1 MDPRY
6 KKANIFNRRKEEWNK
21 DIIGQYITDLFKSI
35 ELIEGWKFVSS
46 EWVNQQKSKRFEEL
60 KKHIVS
66 PFKVIVSDPND
77 NKITYTIQVPELI
90 DDQFFYIGGH
100 LKIPVFQLFDFPV
113 IFRNGLLKLRTNT
126 ITISMDLNKC
136 NGKLSVFNKQV
147 PIDLLISILY
157 EREEFEEFI
166 SDKLGENPFLINIYN
181 QCEERWNIPEEDKIL
196 ELGTIFS
203 STNTDKIKRGKS
215 VLFSFRSALEVDFFS
230 KKFFKTDSLIFEILN
245 AIYEGEKKDTD
256 INRKRVRFSEYVLA
270 PLTRKVYDMLLTL
283 HNSKKVRFQIPQSIL
298 IDNCSVSEIIHYNFP
313 INPISEI
320 SSICQISL
328 TGPGGFKK
336 NNVPAHLR
344 DLDISQFGYICG
356 ADTPDREGCGVV
368 LNMIPTVDID
378 KDGVFGEPN
387 FEVITSYPIANVPFL
402 EHDDQIRLQMS
413 SNQMKQSLFVKDS
426 EKPLIK
432 SGIEDNYLDKSTF
445 LLKAEEDGKVTHI
458 DPNIMIVTY
467 NNKTSKVSKLSYRSL
482 YLGSVDYII
491 PKVREGEEFK
501 KGDTLN
507 SSMMVKDD
515 ELAIGH
521 NLLTG
526 IAIWKGFNYED
537 AIVISE
543 SVSNTKFTSLH
554 SVDMFFSIEP
564 GQVLLSLI
572 DEKYSPLPSI
582 GDSLKKGDVYA
593 KIKILDGEEGFE
605 SINIEALEM
614 IAPID
619 CKIVDIEIY
628 PNSWNHQV
636 KEFDDFIKEMSVR
649 QTDKYINMYSKLSR
663 YMSKE
668 EIEKFVT
675 MNGLSKLD
683 CANRTGKYTTKG
695 KKFGGVLIKI
705 QAVYE
710 ETIGIGDKIANRHGN
725 KGVISKIIPDELMPV
740 LPDGR
745 RLDIVLNP
753 LGIIS
758 RMNDGQL
765 YELHLNE
772 AMYHLKKYLKT
783 IQKREDIGDFP
794 GTVPTYKIIHLER
807 FLDIIDKTQDKWVSK
822 KILDDYKEGLERVE
836 SGELPKG
843 GAEDL
848 LYLIQP
854 PFQSIG
860 PEELFEAMDYAG
872 ASLKYEVFDPSNKMK
887 INNLLACGYIYFL
900 KLVHRSSDKMSARS
914 IGPYSKKTLQPLG
927 GKSRL
932 GGHRL
937 GEMESWSLIA
947 HGAEDLLTD
956 FLTLQSDSPGLKNKF
971 LASVLQNPDLAD
983 SNTSD
988 DKPQSLRL
996 FEAYLRVLGLEL
1008 EI

>member
-6 KKANIFNRRKEEWNK
+6 SKATIFNRRKEEWNK
-21 DIIGQYITDLFKSI
+21 DTIGGYITNLFKSI
-35 ELIEGWKFVSS
+35 EIIDGWKFVSS
-46 EWVNQQKSKRFEEL
+46 EWSNQQKTKRFEEL
-60 KKHIVS
+60 KKHITS
-66 PFKVIVSDPND
+66 PFKATISDPND
-77 NKITYTIQVPELI
+77 NMVTYTIQVPELI
-90 DDQFFYIGGH
+90 DDQFFYVGGH
-100 LKIPVFQLFDFPV
+100 LKIPIFQLFDYPV

-126 ITISMDLNKC
+126 ITISMDLNK
-136 NGKLSVFNKQV
+136 NNNKISVFNKQV

-157 EREEFEEFI
+157 DKEEFEEFI
-166 SDKLGENPFLINIYN
+166 SDKLGENPDLINISN
-181 QCEERWNIPEEDKIL
+181 KCEERWDTPEEDLIL

-203 STNTDKIKRGKS
+203 STNTDKMKRGKS

-230 KKFFKTDSLIFEILN
+230 KKFFKTDSLIFEMLN
-245 AIYEGEKKDTD
+245 AIYEGEREDTN
-256 INRKRVRFSEYVLA
+256 IKRKRVRFSEYVLA
-270 PLTRKVYDMLLTL
+270 PLVRKVYDMLLTL
-283 HNSKKVRFQIPQSIL
+283 HNSKRIKFQIPQSII

-313 INPISEI
+313 INPIGEL

-336 NNVPAHLR
+336 NNVPSHLR
-344 DLDISQFGYICG
+344 DIDISQLGYICG

-368 LNMIPTVDID
+368 LNMIPTVDVD
-378 KDGVFGEPN
+378 EHGNFKAPN
-387 FEVITSYPIANVPFL
+387 YESITSYPISNVPFL
-402 EHDDQIRLQMS
+402 EHDDQIRLQMA

-426 EKPLIK
+426 EQPLIR
-432 SGIEDNYLDKSTF
+432 SGVESSYLDRSTF
-445 LLKAEEDGKVTHI
+445 LFKAEEDGKVTHI
-458 DPNIMIVTY
+458 DPNLMIVTY
-467 NNKTSKVSKLSYRSL
+467 NNKISKVSKLSYRSL
-482 YLGSVDYII
+482 YLGSVDYIV
-491 PKVREGEEFK
+491 PKVKEGEEFK

-507 SSMMVKDD
+507 SSMMIKND

-526 IAIWKGFNYED
+526 VAIWKGFNYED

-543 SVSNTKFTSLH
+543 SVSKRKFTSLH
-554 SVDMFFSIEP
+554 SVDMYFSIEP
-564 GQVLLSLI
+564 GQVLLSLD
-572 DEKYSPLPSI
+572 DEAYIPLPNI
-582 GDSLKKGDVYA
+582 GDTLNKGDVYA
-593 KIKILDGEEGFE
+593 KVKILDGEEGFE

-614 IAPID
+614 VAPID

-636 KEFDDFIKEMSVR
+636 KEFDDFIKGISLK
-649 QTDKYINMYSKLSR
+649 QTDKFINMHSKLSR

-683 CANRTGKYTTKG
+683 CENRTGKYTTKG

-710 ETIGIGDKIANRHGN
+710 EKIGIGDKIANRHGN
-725 KGVISKIIPDELMPV
+725 KGVISKIIPDELMPE
-740 LPDGR
+740 LEDGR
-745 RLDIVLNP
+745 KLDIIINP

-758 RMNDGQL
+758 RMNVGQL

-772 AMYHLKKYLKT
+772 ALYQLKKYLKT

-794 GTVPTYKIIHLER
+794 GTVPTYKIIYLER
-807 FLDIIDKTQDKWVSK
+807 FLENIDVTPDSWTSK
-822 KILDDYKEGLERVE
+822 KIIEDYKEGLERVE
-836 SGELPKG
+836 RGELAEG
-843 GAEDL
+843 EAEDL

-860 PEELFEAMDYAG
+860 PEELFDAMDYTG
-872 ASLKYEVFDPSNKMK
+872 AKLKYRVFDPANKMY
-887 INNLLACGYIYFL
+887 IDNLIGCGYIYFL

-971 LASVLQNPDLAD
+971 LANVLQNPELAE
-983 SNTSD
+983 SNTTD

-996 FEAYLRVLGLEL
+996 FEAYLRVLGLKL
-1008 EI
+1008 EP

>member
-6 KKANIFNRRKEEWNK
+6 NETNIFNRRREEWNK
-21 DIIGQYITDLFKSI
+21 DLIGEHITKLFKTI
-35 ELIEGWKFVSS
+35 EMIEGWNFLSS
-46 EWVNQQKSKRFEEL
+46 EWVSQQRTKRFEEL
-60 KKHIVS
+60 KKHIAS
-66 PFKVIVSDPND
+66 PFRIMVSDING
-77 NKITYTIQVPELI
+77 NKIPYTIQVPELI
-90 DDQFFYIGGH
+90 EDQFFYIGGH
-100 LKIPVFQLFDFPV
+100 LKIPVFQLFDYPI

-126 ITISMDLNKC
+126 ITISMDLNK
-136 NGKLSVFNKQV
+136 NTNKISVFNKQV

-157 EREEFEEFI
+157 DRDEFEEFI
-166 SDKLGENPFLINIYN
+166 SDKLGENPILINIYN
-181 QCEERWNIPEEDKIL
+181 QCEERWDIPEEDKIL

-203 STNTDKIKRGKS
+203 STNTDKMKRGRS

-230 KKFFKTDSLIFEILN
+230 KEFFKTDSLIFEILN

-283 HNSKKVRFQIPQSIL
+283 HNSKKIKFQIPQSIL

-313 INPISEI
+313 INPIGEI

-344 DLDISQFGYICG
+344 DLDMSQFGYICG

-368 LNMIPTVDID
+368 LNMVPTIDID
-378 KDGVFGEPN
+378 KRGVFGKPDL
-387 FEVITSYPIANVPFL
+387 EVITSYPISNVPFL
-402 EHDDQIRLQMS
+402 EHDDQIRLQMA
-413 SNQMKQSLFVKDS
+413 SNQMKQSLFIKDS

-432 SGIEDNYLDKSTF
+432 SGVENNYLDRSTF
-445 LLKAEEDGKVTHI
+445 LFKADEDGKVTHI
-458 DPNIMIVTY
+458 DPNFMIVTY
-467 NNKTSKVSKLSYRSL
+467 NNKVSKVSRLSYRSL
-482 YLGSVDYII
+482 YLGSVDYVV
-491 PKVREGEEFK
+491 PKIEEGSEFK
-501 KGDTLN
+501 TGDTLN
-507 SSMMVKDD
+507 SSLMIKDD
-515 ELAIGH
+515 ELALGR

-526 IAIWKGFNYED
+526 VAIWKGFNYED
-537 AIVISE
+537 AIVISD
-543 SVSNTKFTSLH
+543 SVSKSMFTSLH

-564 GQVLLSLI
+564 GQVLLSLT
-572 DEKYSPLPSI
+572 DENYTPLPKI
-582 GDSLKKGDVYA
+582 GDTLKKGDIYA

-614 IAPID
+614 VAPID

-636 KEFDDFIKEMSVR
+636 KEFDDFIKEMSVK
-649 QTDKYINMYSKLSR
+649 QTDKFINMHSKLSR

-668 EIEKFVT
+668 DIERFVT

-683 CANRTGKYTTKG
+683 CANRTGKYTNKG
-695 KKFGGVLIKI
+695 KRFGGVLIKI

-710 ETIGIGDKIANRHGN
+710 EPIGIGDKIANRHGN
-725 KGVISKIIPDELMPV
+725 KGVIAEIVPDDLMPV

-745 RLDIVLNP
+745 RLDIIINP

-758 RMNDGQL
+758 RMNAGQL

-772 AMYHLKKYLKT
+772 ALYQLKKHLKT
-783 IQKREDIGDFP
+783 IQKREDIGDFH
-794 GTVPTYKIIHLER
+794 GTVPMYKMIYLEG
-807 FLDIIDKTQDKWVSK
+807 FLDTIDKTPDKWVSK
-822 KILDDYKEGLERVE
+822 KILDDYEKGLERVE
-836 SGELPKG
+836 SGELPEG

-860 PEELFEAMDYAG
+860 PEDLFEAMVETG
-872 ASLKYEVFDPSNKMK
+872 AKLKYKIFDPANNMD
-887 INNLLACGYIYFL
+887 IDNLLGCGYIYFL

-937 GEMESWSLIA
+937 GEMESWSIIA

-971 LASVLQNPDLAD
+971 LANVLQNPELAEN
-983 SNTSD
+983 NTSD

-996 FEAYLRVLGLEL
+996 FEAYLKVLGLKL
-1008 EI
+1008 EP

>member
-1 MDPRY
+1 M
-6 KKANIFNRRKEEWNK
+6 
-21 DIIGQYITDLFKSI
+21 
-35 ELIEGWKFVSS
+35 
-46 EWVNQQKSKRFEEL
+46 
-60 KKHIVS
+60 
-66 PFKVIVSDPND
+66 
-77 NKITYTIQVPELI
+77 
-90 DDQFFYIGGH
+90 
-100 LKIPVFQLFDFPV
+100 
-113 IFRNGLLKLRTNT
+113 
-126 ITISMDLNKC
+126 
-136 NGKLSVFNKQV
+136 
-147 PIDLLISILY
+147 
-157 EREEFEEFI
+157 
-166 SDKLGENPFLINIYN
+166 
-181 QCEERWNIPEEDKIL
+181 
-196 ELGTIFS
+196 
-203 STNTDKIKRGKS
+203 KRGRS
-215 VLFSFRSALEVDFFS
+215 VLFSFRSSLEVDFFS
-230 KKFFKTDSLIFEILN
+230 KKFFKTGSLIFEILN
-245 AIYEGEKKDTD
+245 TVYEGEKSDTD
-256 INRKRVRFSEYVLA
+256 MKRKRIRFSEYVLA
-270 PLTRKVYDMLLTL
+270 PLVRKIYDMLLTL
-283 HNSKKVRFQIPQSIL
+283 YNSRKVKFQIPQSIL

-313 INPISEI
+313 INPIGEI

-344 DLDISQFGYICG
+344 DLDMSQLGYICG

-368 LNMIPTVDID
+368 LNMVPTVDID
-378 KDGVFGEPN
+378 NDGN
-387 FEVITSYPIANVPFL
+387 FVNPDYEVITSYPISNVPFL
-402 EHDDQIRLQMS
+402 EHDDQIRLQMA
-413 SNQMKQSLFVKDS
+413 SNQMKQSLFIKDS
-426 EKPLIK
+426 EKPLMK
-432 SGIEDNYLDKSTF
+432 SGIEDNYLKKSTF
-445 LLKAEEDGKVTHI
+445 LFKAEEDGEVTHI

-467 NNKTSKVSKLSYRSL
+467 DNKVSKVSKLSYRSL
-482 YLGSVDYII
+482 YLGSVDYIV
-491 PKVREGEEFK
+491 PKIEEGMRFK
-501 KGDTLN
+501 KGDTLS
-507 SSMMVKDD
+507 SSMTIKDD
-515 ELAIGH
+515 ELALGR

-526 IAIWKGFNYED
+526 VAIWKGFNYED

-543 SVSNTKFTSLH
+543 SISKTKFTSLH

-564 GQVLLSLI
+564 GQVLLSLK
-572 DEKYSPLPSI
+572 DENYSPLPNI
-582 GDSLKKGDVYA
+582 GDVLSKGDVYA

-636 KEFDDFIKEMSVR
+636 KEFDDFIKEMSIK
-649 QTDKYINMYSKLSR
+649 QTDKYVNMYSKLSR

-675 MNGLSKLD
+675 MNGISKLD

-695 KKFGGVLIKI
+695 KKFGGILIKI

-725 KGVISKIIPDELMPV
+725 KGVISKIIPDDLMPT

-745 RLDIVLNP
+745 RLDIIINP

-758 RMNDGQL
+758 RMNVGQL

-772 AMYHLKKYLKT
+772 ALHHLKNYLKSMP
-783 IQKREDIGDFP
+783 IQKEEVGISLYGEILR
-794 GTVPTYKIIHLER
+794 KNRLLHLAG
-807 FLDIIDKTQDKWVSK
+807 FLNIIDKTPDKWVSQ
-822 KILDDYKEGLERVE
+822 KILLEYKQGLERVE
-836 SGELPKG
+836 SGELPEG
-843 GAEDL
+843 SAEDL

-860 PEELFEAMDYAG
+860 PEDLFNAIEYAG
-872 ASLKYEVFDPSNKMK
+872 TKLKYRVFDPSNKMH
-887 INNLLACGYIYFL
+887 IDNLLGCGYIYFT

-971 LASVLQNPDLAD
+971 LANVLQNPELAE
-983 SNTSD
+983 NNVSD

-996 FEAYLRVLGLEL
+996 FEAYLRVLGLKL
-1008 EI
+1008 ES